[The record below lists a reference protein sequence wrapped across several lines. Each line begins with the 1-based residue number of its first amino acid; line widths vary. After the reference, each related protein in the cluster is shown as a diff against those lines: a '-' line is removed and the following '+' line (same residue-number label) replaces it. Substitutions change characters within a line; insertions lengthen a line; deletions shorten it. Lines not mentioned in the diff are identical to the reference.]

1 MAKRIAQSPRT
12 VRHAQVAWQI
22 GDIKAL
28 RPAFN
33 DEQCADFLRRNSEY
47 IQEAMVAAG
56 WTCIETFLPPKP
68 REDDE

>member
-1 MAKRIAQSPRT
+1 MAARRKTSPRV
-12 VRHAQVAWQI
+12 VRYAQVAWQI

-28 RPAFN
+28 KPRWSE
-33 DEQCADFLRRNSEY
+33 EQCADFLRTNSKY
-47 IQEAMVAAG
+47 IQDAMVAAG